1 METSADQVMDASAER
16 GAEAQLEG
24 EAVPSPR
31 TRDGYDL
38 DIFLNAQSRQR
49 ALIVDDDS
57 DTVNL
62 LKMTLQQAGMDV
74 MGALDGFEAVRKL
87 SDAQPDIVLLDLMM
101 PELDGLET
109 LRMMRQTHDVPIVI
123 VSAKASKEDIVEG
136 LNAGG
141 DDYVPKPFHPG
152 EVVARVN
159 AVLRRAK
166 PVESGARLAFPKANL
181 AIDFETRE
189 VLIDDTSIQF
199 TPKTFAVLEVLARN
213 APRPVSHQQIAEEV
227 WGEDSPKIR
236 KRIKYTILLIRRKL
250 GDRADKPR
258 LVLNRPAFGYQLRT
272 EPDEENDY

>member
-1 METSADQVMDASAER
+1 METSADQVLDASAER

-24 EAVPSPR
+24 EAVPSPK

-74 MGALDGFEAVRKL
+74 MGALDGFEAIRKL

-166 PVESGARLAFPKANL
+166 PAESGARLAFPKANL

-272 EPDEENDY
+272 EPDEEDND

>member
-1 METSADQVMDASAER
+1 METSADQVLDASAER

-166 PVESGARLAFPKANL
+166 PAESGARLAFPKANL

-227 WGEDSPKIR
+227 WGEDTPKIR